1 MFIKILD
8 ILDFRIKIKLLFI
21 FFFYLFTIFLDFLS
35 ISIVPILIGT
45 LFSPDLDPNNKFY
58 YLFETFKSFDSNL
71 ILVLIILIFILKN
84 ILQSFMIYY
93 EQKLLS
99 NFYLKNTKKL
109 MQFYFNKNLIEH
121 SHLNPT
127 YFVRNIV
134 NESKVI
140 KNTIISYLSIFKDI
154 FNISGIFLIL
164 SIVNWKVT
172 TIIFLLFLVIHL
184 FYDKFIKRIV
194 KKKSETN
201 MSLRGILSKTILEYY
216 NSIIDIKLSKKEDFL
231 ISEYQKN
238 NATYE
243 NNDIILNLFRRLP
256 RFLLETISIIIICFS
271 LMILVEMEIDSSEI
285 LILVSLLTLSILRLF
300 PSFSS
305 LSINLV
311 ALKINKPSTILVSQ
325 QIKEFEKLNLSN
337 NFKNNNKSFNID
349 LKNINFKDVDF
360 FYNKDKNII
369 SSLNLQLKSKN
380 FIGITGSSGSGK
392 TTFLNLLIGLID
404 PNKGKILIN
413 DEQLEDIKYKW
424 FDNVSYVAQNIFLL
438 DDTIKRNITF
448 GISENDID
456 QNLLNNCIK
465 IACIDKFLSK
475 ELSLNTVIG
484 NNGAKISGGQKQR
497 IAIARAL
504 YRKPQVLILDEAMNA
519 MDDAL
524 QEEVIKNIKDISL
537 SLVIMVTHEH
547 KLLQICDKKYLFK
560 ENKFQEI

>member
-35 ISIVPILIGT
+35 ISIVPILIGI

-71 ILVLIILIFILKN
+71 ILVLIIVIFILKN

-311 ALKINKPSTILVSQ
+311 ALKINKPSIILVSQ

>member
-8 ILDFRIKIKLLFI
+8 ILDFKIKIKLLFI
-21 FFFYLFTIFLDFLS
+21 FFFYLLSIFLDLLS
-35 ISIVPILIGT
+35 ISIIPILIGT
-45 LFSPDLDPNNKFY
+45 LFSQDLDLNNKFY
-58 YLFETFKSFDSNL
+58 YLFETFKSFDLNL
-71 ILVLIILIFILKN
+71 ILILIIVIFTLKN
-84 ILQSFMIYY
+84 IFQSLMIYY

-121 SHLNPT
+121 SNLNPA

-140 KNTIISYLSIFKDI
+140 KNTILSYLTLFKDI
-154 FNISGIFLIL
+154 FTITGIIIIL
-164 SIVNWKVT
+164 GAVNLKLT
-172 TIIFLLFLVIHL
+172 IIIFLFFLVVHL
-184 FYDKFIKRIV
+184 FYVKFIKQIV

-231 ISEYQKN
+231 ISEYQKYN
-238 NATYE
+238 STYE
-243 NNDIILNLFRRLP
+243 NNDIILNLFKRLP
-256 RFLLETISIIIICFS
+256 RFVLEIISIIIICFS
-271 LMILVEMEIDSSEI
+271 LMLLIDMEVDSSEI

-300 PSFSS
+300 PSFNS
-305 LSINLV
+305 LSINFV
-311 ALKINKPSTILVSQ
+311 ALKINKPSIILVSQ
-325 QIKEFEKLNLSN
+325 QLKEFEKLNLSN

-369 SSLNLQLKSKN
+369 SSLNLQFKSKN

-404 PNKGKILIN
+404 PNKGKILVN
-413 DEQLEDIKYKW
+413 DEQLKDIKYKW
-424 FDNVSYVAQNIFLL
+424 FDNVSYVTQNIFLL

-448 GISENDID
+448 GISENNID

-465 IACIDKFLSK
+465 TACIDTFLSK

>member
-8 ILDFRIKIKLLFI
+8 ILDFKIKIKLVFI
-21 FFFYLFTIFLDFLS
+21 FFFYLLSIFLDLLS
-35 ISIVPILIGT
+35 ISIIPILIGT
-45 LFSPDLDPNNKFY
+45 LFSQDLDLNNKFY
-58 YLFETFKSFDSNL
+58 YLFETFKSFDLNL
-71 ILVLIILIFILKN
+71 ILILIIVIFTLKN
-84 ILQSFMIYY
+84 IFQSLMIYY

-121 SHLNPT
+121 SNLNPT

-140 KNTIISYLSIFKDI
+140 KNTILSYLTLFKDI
-154 FNISGIFLIL
+154 FTITGIILIL
-164 SIVNWKVT
+164 GAVNWKLT
-172 TIIFLLFLVIHL
+172 IIIFLLFLVIHL
-184 FYDKFIKRIV
+184 FYVKFIKQIV

-231 ISEYQKN
+231 ISEYQKYN
-238 NATYE
+238 STYE
-243 NNDIILNLFRRLP
+243 NNDIILNLFKRLP
-256 RFLLETISIIIICFS
+256 RFVLEIISIIIICFS
-271 LMILVEMEIDSSEI
+271 LMLLIDMEVDSSEI

-300 PSFSS
+300 PSFNS
-305 LSINLV
+305 LSINFV
-311 ALKINKPSTILVSQ
+311 ALKINKPSIILVSQ
-325 QIKEFEKLNLSN
+325 QLKEFEKLNLSN
-337 NFKNNNKSFNID
+337 NFNNNNKSFNLD

-369 SSLNLQLKSKN
+369 SSLNLQFKSKN

-404 PNKGKILIN
+404 PNKGKILVN
-413 DEQLEDIKYKW
+413 DEQLKDIKYKW
-424 FDNVSYVAQNIFLL
+424 FDNVSYVTQNIFLL

-448 GISENDID
+448 GISENNID

-465 IACIDKFLSK
+465 TACIDTFLSK

>member
-1 MFIKILD
+1 
-8 ILDFRIKIKLLFI
+8 
-21 FFFYLFTIFLDFLS
+21 
-35 ISIVPILIGT
+35 
-45 LFSPDLDPNNKFY
+45 
-58 YLFETFKSFDSNL
+58 
-71 ILVLIILIFILKN
+71 
-84 ILQSFMIYY
+84 
-93 EQKLLS
+93 
-99 NFYLKNTKKL
+99 

-121 SHLNPT
+121 SNLNPT

-140 KNTIISYLSIFKDI
+140 KNTILSYLTLFKDI
-154 FNISGIFLIL
+154 FTISGIILIL
-164 SIVNWKVT
+164 GIVNWKLT

-184 FYDKFIKRIV
+184 FYDKFIKRLV

-243 NNDIILNLFRRLP
+243 NNDIILNLFKRLP
-256 RFLLETISIIIICFS
+256 RYLLETISIIIICFS
-271 LMILVEMEIDSSEI
+271 IMKLIDMEVDSSEI
-285 LILVSLLTLSILRLF
+285 LVLVSLLTLSILRLF
-300 PSFSS
+300 PSFNS

-311 ALKINKPSTILVSQ
+311 ALKINKPSINLVTQ

-337 NFKNNNKSFNID
+337 NSKNDNKSFNID
-349 LKNINFKDVDF
+349 LKKINFKDVDF

-369 SSLNLQLKSKN
+369 SDLNLQFKSKN

-413 DEQLEDIKYKW
+413 DQQLKDIKYKW
-424 FDNVSYVAQNIFLL
+424 YDNVSYVAQNIFLL

-465 IACIDKFLSK
+465 TACVDKFLSK
-475 ELSLNTVIG
+475 ELTLNTVIG

-519 MDDAL
+519 LDETL

-547 KLLQICDKKYLFK
+547 KLLKICDKKYLFK

>member
-140 KNTIISYLSIFKDI
+140 KNTIISYLSTFKDI

>member
-71 ILVLIILIFILKN
+71 ILVLIIVIFILKN